1 MNDLVLILVYLSVAE
16 ARVSGR
22 LDKKKSEVKI
32 DIKTLQEIF
41 PSRLAK
47 INFLFE
53 KTEAMTAPVGPA
65 RGGPAP
71 APGKN
76 SQGRQQP
83 PRKISD
89 AKGRQQPP
97 RKISDAKG
105 RKISEA
111 EFPSMG
117 GNAAK
122 ATVSM
127 TDKMEFP
134 TLAGMK
140 RADGPDLLKAMRE
153 HHRPRWNEDINY
165 GAKRQV
171 NKPCNQ
177 IPAERP
183 GMPTNLTTKDKPV
196 VHAGVYIPS
205 RPSKK
210 DFPGLGAEGVN
221 PRKEAA
227 RQGRKVANKKH
238 DAFIAAMEQESSE
251 EEVVPF
257 HKRKRSTSDSQ
268 ERVVEKKLGAGDFPG
283 LSGAPEPRKKKSNRG
298 QSPELAT
305 ESFPGLDGIP
315 KNNVILGQTIDYT
328 GGSILNRSQKDG
340 VPKKKGKKGKATA
353 GAVDLNQH
361 MQKEWK
367 VGPDVQS
374 PTKPAEPTPP
384 ANTEEFPG
392 MIVEHVAEQENLYKK
407 MNRKP
412 EPPKAEPAK
421 KPTKK
426 KGPISLIDEPGVW
439 EMHTP
444 DYDAD
449 RQAKLEREK
458 TEGELETKQNQK
470 AMESQNKKN
479 MRDGGMFPGLEAEF
493 VPDHQNIL

>member
-1 MNDLVLILVYLSVAE
+1 LSVAE

-22 LDKKKSEVKI
+22 LDKNKSQVKI
-32 DIKTLQEIF
+32 DIKSLQEIF
-41 PSRLAK
+41 PARLAK

-65 RGGPAP
+65 RGAPAP
-71 APGKN
+71 AQGKN
-76 SQGRQQP
+76 SQGRPQQN
-83 PRKISD
+83 RKISD
-89 AKGRQQPP
+89 HKN
-97 RKISDAKG
+97 RKISA
-105 RKISEA
+105 A

-117 GNAAK
+117 GNAK
-122 ATVSM
+122 ATVTM

-140 RADGPDLLKAMRE
+140 RADGPDLLKAMRD
-153 HHRPRWNEDINY
+153 HHQPRWNEDINY

-183 GMPTNLTTKDKPV
+183 SMPMSNKTYDNPV
-196 VHAGVYIPS
+196 VTTGVFIPS

-210 DFPGLGAEGVN
+210 DFPGLATEGVN

-238 DAFIAAMEQESSE
+238 DAFISAMEQESSE

-257 HKRKRSTSDSQ
+257 HKRKKSTSDSQ
-268 ERVVEKKLGAGDFPG
+268 EKVVEKKFGAGDFPG
-283 LSGAPEPRKKKSNRG
+283 LGGAPEPRKKESNRDEA
-298 QSPELAT
+298 PELET
-305 ESFPGLDGIP
+305 ESFPGLMGVP
-315 KNNVILGQTIDYT
+315 KNNVILGQTMDYT
-328 GGSILNRSQKDG
+328 GGSVLNRSQKDS
-340 VPKKKGKKGKATA
+340 VPKKKGKKGKATP
-353 GAVDLNQH
+353 GGVDLNAH
-361 MQKEWK
+361 MQREWK

-392 MIVEHVAEQENLYKK
+392 MIVEQVSEQENLFKK
-407 MNRKP
+407 MNRKH

-449 RQAKLEREK
+449 RQKKLDKEK
-458 TEGELETKQNQK
+458 TEGELEIKQNQK

-493 VPDHQNIL
+493 VPDDQNIQ